1 MTQQDKSAADK
12 VVDRG
17 KYPAA
22 PGAHTTL
29 RGGQPVM
36 SENKSLSTGEDGAIV
51 LNDIHLIEKL
61 AAFDREMVPDR
72 IPHAKGHGAFGELH
86 ITEDVSQYTKAKLF
100 QKGTVTPMVGR
111 FSTVAGES
119 GSADTARDVHGFA
132 LRFYTEDGNYDIVGN
147 NTPVFFMRDPMK
159 FPDFIHSQKRTPDSG
174 LQSADMR
181 WDYWTR
187 APESAHQVTYLMG
200 DRGTPKSTRHQ
211 NGYGSH
217 TFQWINEK
225 GEPVWVKYHFISR
238 QGVENFTDE
247 EATEMGG
254 KNPDLH
260 RQDLFEAIER
270 GDYPIW
276 DVEVQIM
283 PFEDAKTYRFN
294 PFDITK
300 VWSKKDYPR
309 KKIGYFVLNRNPQ
322 NFHAQIEQLAL
333 DPANLVPG
341 VGLSPDK
348 LLQGR
353 VFAYSDEQRYRIGP
367 NYKQIPVNKPLNQ
380 VVTYTHNG
388 AMAYEFP
395 DPSQPPYSPNK
406 SDVLAGLLDD
416 GETSSSME
424 SFEGS
429 EGFYV
434 NSYPEDGDFA
444 RYANSKHAEDDD
456 FVQARDLYL
465 NVYDDAAKK
474 RFVSNIAG
482 AMDGVS
488 AATEKRVYEYW
499 ANVDKDLAVALEKEF
514 TEGVKAGKFAKP
526 E

>member
-1 MTQQDKSAADK
+1 M
-12 VVDRG
+12 
-17 KYPAA
+17 
-22 PGAHTTL
+22 
-29 RGGQPVM
+29 
-36 SENKSLSTGEDGAIV
+36 
-51 LNDIHLIEKL
+51 
-61 AAFDREMVPDR
+61 
-72 IPHAKGHGAFGELH
+72 
-86 ITEDVSQYTKAKLF
+86 
-100 QKGTVTPMVGR
+100 
-111 FSTVAGES
+111 
-119 GSADTARDVHGFA
+119 
-132 LRFYTEDGNYDIVGN
+132 
-147 NTPVFFMRDPMK
+147 
-159 FPDFIHSQKRTPDSG
+159 
-174 LQSADMR
+174 
-181 WDYWTR
+181 
-187 APESAHQVTYLMG
+187 
-200 DRGTPKSTRHQ
+200 
-211 NGYGSH
+211 
-217 TFQWINEK
+217 
-225 GEPVWVKYHFISR
+225 
-238 QGVENFTDE
+238 
-247 EATEMGG
+247 
-254 KNPDLH
+254 
-260 RQDLFEAIER
+260 
-270 GDYPIW
+270 
-276 DVEVQIM
+276 
-283 PFEDAKTYRFN
+283 
-294 PFDITK
+294 
-300 VWSKKDYPR
+300 
-309 KKIGYFVLNRNPQ
+309 LNRNPQ

-434 NSYPEDGDFA
+434 NPYPEDGDFA